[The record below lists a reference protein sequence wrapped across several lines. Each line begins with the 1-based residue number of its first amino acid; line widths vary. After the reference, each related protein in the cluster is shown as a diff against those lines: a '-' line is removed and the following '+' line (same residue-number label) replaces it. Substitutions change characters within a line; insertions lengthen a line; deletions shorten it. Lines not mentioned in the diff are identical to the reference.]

1 MVNDDELPDALTS
14 LGKSEVRP
22 PSPALVD
29 DLEQRLLDLH
39 GTIDAR
45 RGPSVPARL
54 RFTAAVAATAVLVAG
69 FAYVAA
75 TRSGEGTTQL
85 SSATDTSV
93 VLPDGAIVAAN
104 EGFDLPNGTLV
115 ITGPEGSAS
124 VDGVTIPQNS
134 QAVIE
139 DGTARLVSSTT
150 TTSAPQPQEPTSTTR
165 PEPVRMELQA
175 TQLEARVVGLRW
187 SMYRAPDFKQYSVVR
202 TVRAADGP
210 GDENAVV
217 FTTNDRG
224 S

>member
-1 MVNDDELPDALTS
+1 MVNDDELQDALIP

-45 RGPSVPARL
+45 RGPSVPARF
-54 RFTAAVAATAVLVAG
+54 RFTAAVAAPAVLVAG

-93 VLPDGAIVAAN
+93 VLPDGSIVAAT

-124 VDGVTIPQNS
+124 IDGVTIPQNS

-150 TTSAPQPQEPTSTTR
+150 TTHDRGLLTFNDRLPAGVEHAGYR
-165 PEPVRMELQA
+165 VIALDRA
-175 TQLEARVVGLRW
+175 GRVVGA
-187 SMYRAPDFKQYSVVR
+187 SPIVHI
-202 TVRAADGP
+202 
-210 GDENAVV
+210 
-217 FTTNDRG
+217 
-224 S
+224 